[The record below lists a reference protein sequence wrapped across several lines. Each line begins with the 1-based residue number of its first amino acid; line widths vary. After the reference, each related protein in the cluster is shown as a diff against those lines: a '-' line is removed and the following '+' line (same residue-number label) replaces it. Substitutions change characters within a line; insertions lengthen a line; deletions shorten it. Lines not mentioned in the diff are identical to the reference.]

1 MMVTMGAQTAFA
13 EKMPDLRDEDGTLM
27 VDVTYFDEDL
37 EVPITGA
44 ELTLYKVA
52 DLTVSNGYA
61 LYRLTEP
68 FSDSGVDLGSM
79 TAARSIEA
87 AGILYDIVTEKKLE
101 GKMVIS
107 EDGIVDFGEVS
118 HGMYLI
124 AQTGARDEARD
135 YKRIDP
141 YLVMAPQPLTDI
153 DETGENDW
161 EYDVLSIPK
170 MVEGDYEPPDEE
182 DDDEPEKKKE
192 KEKDKEKVKEPEKEK
207 EKVTETEKG
216 KRAESTKTG
225 DETRLYVWVSL
236 IPIALSAMIL
246 IGMLRRRSRR

>member
-87 AGILYDIVTEKKLE
+87 AGILYDIVTEKNLE
-101 GKMVIS
+101 GKMVVS

-170 MVEGDYEPPDEE
+170 MVEGDYEP
-182 DDDEPEKKKE
+182 EKK
-192 KEKDKEKVKEPEKEK
+192 KEK